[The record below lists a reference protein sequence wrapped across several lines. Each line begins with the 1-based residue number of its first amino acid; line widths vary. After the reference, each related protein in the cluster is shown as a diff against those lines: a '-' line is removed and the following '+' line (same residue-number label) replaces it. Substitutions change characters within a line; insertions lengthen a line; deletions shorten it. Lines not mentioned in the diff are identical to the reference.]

1 MTPWFAIACDAA
13 KLAMDSQAVVAMRL
27 ARFARGAKFDWA
39 EARRMTSEKVQA
51 LAQVQLAL
59 LSGHDGPTLAR
70 KTISVYG
77 KRVRANRRRLSR
89 GK

>member
-1 MTPWFAIACDAA
+1 MNPWFAIARDAA
-13 KLAMDSQAVVAMRL
+13 RLAMDSQAVMAMRL
-27 ARFARGAKFDWA
+27 ARFARSAKFDWA

-59 LSGHDGPTLAR
+59 MSGKHGPTLAR
-70 KTISVYG
+70 KTIGVYG

-89 GK
+89 DK